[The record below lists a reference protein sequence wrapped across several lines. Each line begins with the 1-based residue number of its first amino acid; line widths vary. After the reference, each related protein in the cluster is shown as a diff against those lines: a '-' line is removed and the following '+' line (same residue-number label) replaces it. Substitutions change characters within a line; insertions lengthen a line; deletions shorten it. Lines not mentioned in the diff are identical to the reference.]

1 MTTPWPVMELQ
12 KIRGVYERIVI
23 DAASPVPVYAE
34 NQSAVD
40 FDAIDEYCLVRVN
53 FGLIQSPVIGA
64 RAQWHIRGSLV
75 CEIFTRKN
83 IGPGRGL
90 QIAGPIIEELSA
102 LNGPVPPDDQ
112 EIIARVGPVT
122 GPTQAQLQDR
132 AHHFTRFSMPF
143 MARCQP
149 VAADPPEVP

>member
-1 MTTPWPVMELQ
+1 MIPYQ
-12 KIRGVYERIVI
+12 KIRGVYERIII

-34 NQSAVD
+34 NQSAID
-40 FDAIDEYCLVRVN
+40 FDAIKEYCKVFVN
-53 FGLIQSPVIGA
+53 FGLIQSPVIGT
-64 RAQWHIRGSLV
+64 RAQWHVRGSLV

-90 QIAGPIIEELSA
+90 QIAGPVIEALSA
-102 LNGPVPPDDQ
+102 LNCPIPPGDQ

-143 MARCQP
+143 LARCRP
-149 VAADPPEVP
+149 VLATPPAVP